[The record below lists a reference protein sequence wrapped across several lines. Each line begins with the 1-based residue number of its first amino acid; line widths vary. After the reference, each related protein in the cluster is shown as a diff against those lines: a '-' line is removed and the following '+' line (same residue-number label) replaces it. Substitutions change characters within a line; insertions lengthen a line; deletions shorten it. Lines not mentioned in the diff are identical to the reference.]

1 MAQVW
6 LITGSARGLG
16 RAIAEAVLAAGDK
29 LIATA
34 RNPQQLSDLVERY
47 GDHVRAVALDV
58 TDERAA
64 IAAVQLAVDAFG
76 RLDVLVNN
84 AGYGN
89 LAAIEDTTIQAF
101 RAQLETNLFGVVT
114 LTKAAIPVMR
124 RQGAGRILQFS
135 SVGGRVGPIGRG
147 AYAAAKWGVEGFSE
161 VLGKEVGPLGIKVTV
176 IEPGGFRTDFA
187 GSSQT
192 ILADN
197 PAYASTVGA
206 AARFQRE
213 YDGAQPGDPK
223 KAAAAVLYIARLDEP
238 PMRLLL
244 GRDAVRAAAEAE
256 RTRAEADRTWRSL
269 SESTDFIDDA
279 RQISNPAL
287 QSSSTGGRADPK
299 SRTWLITGASS
310 GLGYALA
317 ECVLQRGDRV
327 VLAARSM
334 NSMSGLATRYPDRA
348 LAFALDVTNAEQR
361 ADAVQQTEQRFGA
374 IDVLVNN
381 AGIDYIGAIEEQEER
396 DYRAIFELNFFSAVS
411 LLRLVLPGMRA
422 RKRGTIVN
430 VSSMDG
436 IASLPVNGFYSSSK
450 FALEGL
456 TESLWQEIEPLGL
469 RALLVEPGSFRTG
482 LADRTKFSGK
492 TIEDYSATSGAFRA
506 VVEKVT
512 PDMFPGDP
520 ERFAAAIYQVVAS
533 NRPRHW
539 VVLGS
544 DAMRR
549 IGVKLDMLQ
558 AEYDAGRELAFRT
571 DYPNSGPPIL

>member
-1 MAQVW
+1 MARVW

-16 RAIAEAVLAAGDK
+16 RAIAEAVLAAGDR

-34 RNPQQLSDLVERY
+34 RHPEQLSDLVGRY
-47 GDHVRAVALDV
+47 GDNVRAVALDV
-58 TDERAA
+58 TDEHAA
-64 IAAVQLAVDAFG
+64 IAAVQLAVDTFG

-89 LAAIEDTTIQAF
+89 LVAIEDTTIQDF
-101 RAQLETNLFGVVT
+101 RAQVETNLFGVVN
-114 LTKAAIPVMR
+114 LTKAAIPIMR

-161 VLGKEVGPLGIKVTV
+161 VLAKEAGPLGIKVTIV
-176 IEPGGFRTDFA
+176 EPGGFRTDFA

-206 AARFQRE
+206 VARFQRE

-223 KAAAAVLYIARLDEP
+223 KAAAAILQVAGLDEP
-238 PMRLLL
+238 PLRLLL

-256 RTRAEADRTWRSL
+256 RARAEADRKWRSL
-269 SESTDFIDDA
+269 SESTDFIDDSGQ
-279 RQISNPAL
+279 RSNPVSP
-287 QSSSTGGRADPK
+287 SSPTSGPAERK

-317 ECVLQRGDRV
+317 EFVLQRGDRV

-334 NSMSGLATRYPDRA
+334 DSMRGLAARFPDTA
-348 LAFALDVTNAEQR
+348 LAVGLDVTQPQQRLAAVEHAE
-361 ADAVQQTEQRFGA
+361 AHFGG

-381 AGIDYIGAIEEQEER
+381 AGVDFLGAIEEQREE
-396 DYRAIFELNFFSAVS
+396 DYRAQFEVNFFGAVAMV
-411 LLRLVLPGMRA
+411 RLVLPGMR
-422 RKRGTIVN
+422 RRQSGTIVN
-430 VSSMDG
+430 ISSMDG
-436 IASLPVNGFYSSSK
+436 IASLPVNGYYASSK
-450 FALEGL
+450 FAIEGM
-456 TESLWQEIEPLGL
+456 TEALWQELEPMGL
-469 RALLVEPGSFRTG
+469 RAFLVEPGSFRTG
-482 LADRTKFSGK
+482 IEQRTRFSGEP
-492 TIEDYSATSGAFRA
+492 IEAYEATSGAFR
-506 VVEKVT
+506 KMMTTVT

-520 ERFAAAIYQVVAS
+520 VRAAAAIYEVVAS
-533 NRPRHW
+533 EAPRHW

-544 DAMRR
+544 DAQRR
-549 IGVKLDMLQ
+549 IGVKLDMLRAEFEAGEDMARSTDFPGSAQ
-558 AEYDAGRELAFRT
+558 A
-571 DYPNSGPPIL
+571 IL

>member
-1 MAQVW
+1 MAEVW

-16 RAIAEAVLAAGDK
+16 RAIAEGVLAAGDK

-34 RNPQQLSDLVERY
+34 RHPQQLSDLVERY
-47 GDHVRAVALDV
+47 GDNVRAVALDV
-58 TDERAA
+58 TDECAA
-64 IAAVQLAVDAFG
+64 IAAVQLAVDVFG

-89 LAAIEDTTIQAF
+89 LAAIEDTTMQDF
-101 RAQLETNLFGVVT
+101 RAQLETNLFGVVN

-161 VLGKEVGPLGIKVTV
+161 VLAKEVGPPGIKVTI

-206 AARFQRE
+206 VARFQRE

-223 KAAAAVLYIARLDEP
+223 KAAAAVLNIARLDEP

-256 RTRAEADRTWRSL
+256 RTRAEADRKWRSL

-279 RQISNPAL
+279 GQTSNPAS
-287 QSSSTGGRADPK
+287 QSSSTGGRADLK
-299 SRTWLITGASS
+299 SRSWLITGASS

-317 ECVLQRGDRV
+317 EFVLQRGDRV

-334 NSMSGLATRYPDRA
+334 SSMSGLAARYLDRA
-348 LAFALDVTNAEQR
+348 LAVGLDVTQPH
-361 ADAVQQTEQRFGA
+361 FGG

-381 AGIDYIGAIEEQEER
+381 AGIDFLGAVEEQREE
-396 DYRAIFELNFFSAVS
+396 DYRAQFEVNFFGAVAM
-411 LLRLVLPGMRA
+411 LRLVLPGMR
-422 RKRGTIVN
+422 RRQSGTIVN
-430 VSSMDG
+430 ISSMDG
-436 IASLPVNGFYSSSK
+436 IASLPVNGYYASSK
-450 FALEGL
+450 FALEGI
-456 TESLWQEIEPLGL
+456 TESLWQAIEPI
-469 RALLVEPGSFRTG
+469 A
-482 LADRTKFSGK
+482 
-492 TIEDYSATSGAFRA
+492 
-506 VVEKVT
+506 
-512 PDMFPGDP
+512 
-520 ERFAAAIYQVVAS
+520 
-533 NRPRHW
+533 
-539 VVLGS
+539 
-544 DAMRR
+544 
-549 IGVKLDMLQ
+549 
-558 AEYDAGRELAFRT
+558 
-571 DYPNSGPPIL
+571 

>member
-1 MAQVW
+1 MAHVW

-16 RAIAEAVLAAGDK
+16 RAIAEAVLSAGDK

-34 RNPQQLSDLVERY
+34 RNPEQLADLVERY
-47 GDHVRAVALDV
+47 GENVRAVALDV

-64 IAAVQLAVDAFG
+64 IAAVQLAVDVFG

-89 LAAIEDTTIQAF
+89 LAAIEDTTIQDF
-101 RAQLETNLFGVVT
+101 RAQLETNLFGVVN

-124 RQGAGRILQFS
+124 RQGAGRILQCS

-161 VLGKEVGPLGIKVTV
+161 VLAKEVGPFGIKVTI

-206 AARFQRE
+206 VARFQRG

-223 KAAAAVLYIARLDEP
+223 KAAAAVLHVARLDEP
-238 PMRLLL
+238 PLRLLL

-256 RTRAEADRTWRSL
+256 RTRAEADRKWRSL

-279 RQISNPAL
+279 GQTSNPAS
-287 QSSSTGGRADPK
+287 QSSSTGGRADLR

-317 ECVLQRGDRV
+317 EFALQRGDRV
-327 VLAARSM
+327 ALGARSQAAMTALAA
-334 NSMSGLATRYPDRA
+334 RYPDRA
-348 LAFALDVTNAEQR
+348 LALGLDVTNAEQR
-361 ADAVQQTEQRFGA
+361 AAALQQTEQRFGV

-396 DYRAIFELNFFSAVS
+396 DYRAIFEVNFFGAVS
-411 LLRLVLPGMRA
+411 MLRLVLPGMRA
-422 RKRGTIVN
+422 RKQGTIVN

-456 TESLWQEIEPLGL
+456 TESLWQEIEPIGL
-469 RALLVEPGSFRTG
+469 RAFLVEPGSFRTG
-482 LADRTKFSGK
+482 LADRTKFSGAP
-492 TIEDYSATSGAFRA
+492 IEAYAATSGAFR
-506 VVEKVT
+506 KVMATMT
-512 PDMFPGDP
+512 PEMFPGDP
-520 ERFAAAIYQVVAS
+520 VRAAEAIYEVVAS
-533 NRPRHW
+533 DRPRHW
-539 VVLGS
+539 VILGS
-544 DAMRR
+544 DAYRL
-549 IGVKLDMLQ
+549 IGAKLDKLR
-558 AEYDAGRELAFRT
+558 AEYDAGREMAFRT